1 MSNSSSRQRKPVLA
15 LLSAALSIVGTDTLH
30 AQTSPSD
37 NPKGPGLQPSL
48 PPTGGGLTPTPFEPA
63 EHVFNRFDTN
73 RTGFLT
79 RDQLGLLERFPFDE
93 ADINADGRLSIAEFA
108 KVWGAYNS
116 KK

>member
-1 MSNSSSRQRKPVLA
+1 MSNSSFRQRKPVLA
-15 LLSAALSIVGTDTLH
+15 
-30 AQTSPSD
+30 
-37 NPKGPGLQPSL
+37 
-48 PPTGGGLTPTPFEPA
+48 
-63 EHVFNRFDTN
+63 
-73 RTGFLT
+73 LT